1 MYDVII
7 VGGGPAGTAAAIYS
21 ARKRIKTLLVTDS
34 FGGQSIVSDD
44 IENWIGETHISGV
57 ELTEKFENH
66 IRAYENEI
74 DIKEGERVKKV
85 RKIESEEDGPCNFE
99 IETEKGEVYKGK
111 AVIFTT
117 GGRRRKLGIPGER
130 EFERKGVVYCSTCDA
145 PVFENKKTAVVG
157 GGNAGAEAVIDL
169 LPYAEKIYLLEAEDK
184 LSADKLTQ
192 EKISKED
199 KVEIILNAFVKEI
212 KGDDFVNALVY
223 KNKEGAEEIL
233 EVDGVFVEIGS
244 FPNSEPL
251 KDLVDLDKFGQI
263 IIDSKYASTSQKGV
277 FSAGDV
283 TDDPYKQNNI
293 SAGDGV
299 KAALSAYNYIQK
311 TKEERLE
318 K

>member
-7 VGGGPAGTAAAIYS
+7 IGGGPAGTAAAVYS
-21 ARKRIKTLLVTDS
+21 ARKRIKTLLITDS

-57 ELTEKFENH
+57 ELAEKFENH
-66 IRAYENEI
+66 IKAYENEI
-74 DIKEGERVKKV
+74 DIKEGEKVIRVV
-85 RKIESEEDGPCNFE
+85 KIETKEDKLFDFE
-99 IETEKGEVYKGK
+99 VETEKGELYEGK
-111 AVIFTT
+111 AVIFAT
-117 GGRRRKLGIPGER
+117 GGRRKKLGILGEK
-130 EFERKGVVYCSTCDA
+130 EFEGKGVVYCSTCDA
-145 PVFENKKTAVVG
+145 PVFENKRTAVVG
-157 GGNAGAEAVIDL
+157 GGNAGVEAVIDL
-169 LPYAEKIYLLEAEDK
+169 LPYAEKIYLLETENK

-192 EKISKED
+192 EKINKES
-199 KVEIILNAFVKEI
+199 KVEIILNAFAKEI
-212 KGDDFVNALVY
+212 KGDNFVNSLVY
-223 KNKEGAEEIL
+223 KNKEGEEKTL
-233 EVDGVFVEIGS
+233 GVDGVFVEIGS
-244 FPNSEPL
+244 LPNSEPV

-263 IIDSKYASTSQKGV
+263 IIDSKYAGTSQKGI

-311 TKEERLE
+311 TKEGYLE